1 MGNKIVAVVGMCGAG
16 KSEVT
21 NEILKKG
28 FKRIYFGDVTF
39 DEIKRRGL
47 ERNWQTEKLVRE
59 EFRASG
65 DMAIYAKLNA
75 PKIAETVKIQNV
87 CIESLYSW
95 SEYKYLKDIYG
106 DDFFLISV
114 VTNLG
119 VREKRLSTR
128 KVRPM
133 TVEDVKDRDYSEIE
147 NLEKGGPIGRAD
159 FYILNNGSMVCM
171 KYKTNSIIRKILK
184 CKK

>member
-21 NEILKKG
+21 SQILKKG

-65 DMAIYAKLNA
+65 DMGIYAKLNA
-75 PKIAETVKIQNV
+75 PKIAEAVKTQNV

-95 SEYKYLKDIYG
+95 SEYKYLKEIYG
-106 DDFFLISV
+106 DDFHLISV

-119 VREKRLSTR
+119 VREKRLSMR

-133 TVEDVKDRDYSEIE
+133 TAEDVRDRDYSEIE

-159 FYILNNGSMVCM
+159 FYIKNNGPMILL
-171 KYKTNSIIRKILK
+171 KLQTNCIIKKILRE
-184 CKK
+184 KK